1 MINKPPPLK
10 RDYNRDPY
18 IKALK
23 RRGFIN
29 HGSTLVRTIGW
40 SLGVP
45 GSELGICEPGILRF
59 RRARHVEDVGV
70 QQVPFQ
76 VCIGSIPHPVMS
88 TKKDYGRCIEAL
100 LIPNLRAIALGWI
113 DRRIA
118 QIKLAQTTLGPE
130 KNQSSQSGLGCRS
143 KVGSRDVGEGVSCY
157 WVAVKELKL
166 SYHNGYI

>member
-1 MINKPPPLK
+1 MGLGLRIEYCIQSLRLGNFHSECPNIVTP
-10 RDYNRDPY
+10 DT
-18 IKALK
+18 I
-23 RRGFIN
+23 
-29 HGSTLVRTIGW
+29 VRTVGW
-40 SLGVP
+40 FFGVQ

-143 KVGSRDVGEGVSCY
+143 KVGGRRR
-157 WVAVKELKL
+157 
-166 SYHNGYI
+166 